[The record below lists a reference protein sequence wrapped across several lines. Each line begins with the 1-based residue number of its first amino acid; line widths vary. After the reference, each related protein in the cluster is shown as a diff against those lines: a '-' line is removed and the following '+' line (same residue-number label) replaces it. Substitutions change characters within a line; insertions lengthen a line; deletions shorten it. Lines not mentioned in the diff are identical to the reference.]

1 MDSTADPAVAYVLCD
16 DLMFG
21 SRITGT
27 ARALG
32 LQTKTARSP
41 EVVAALVQQQAPSCV
56 LVDLANPGL
65 VVEELIRVLREKCP
79 TMPRVVAFGSHVD
92 AATLH
97 AAREAGCDPVLP
109 RSRFVEELAGALAGW
124 VGR

>member
-1 MDSTADPAVAYVLCD
+1 MDSTSDPAVAYVLCD
-16 DLMFG
+16 DLMFS
-21 SRITGT
+21 SRINGT

-32 LQTKTARSP
+32 LQLKTARSP
-41 EVVAALVQQQAPSCV
+41 DVLAALVQHQAPTCV

-65 VVEELIRVLREKCP
+65 VVEELMRVLREKCP

-97 AAREAGCDPVLP
+97 AARAAGCDPVLP
-109 RSRFVEELAGALAGW
+109 RSKFVDELVGALAGW